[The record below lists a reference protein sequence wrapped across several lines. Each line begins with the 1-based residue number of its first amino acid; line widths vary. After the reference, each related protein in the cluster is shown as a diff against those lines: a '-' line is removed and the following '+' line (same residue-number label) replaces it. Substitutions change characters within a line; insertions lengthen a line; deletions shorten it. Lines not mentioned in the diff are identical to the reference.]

1 MTDTASDIFAA
12 LAHPTRRQIL
22 QDLKDGELAAG
33 EIAARF
39 HATGPT
45 ISRHLSVLRQ
55 AGLVTERR
63 DANRILYSLVGERLA
78 LSVGD
83 FLSTVCPEQI
93 VLREVR
99 KRSARPGGGSAS
111 LMAITALLTPWYRR
125 NPARVGGGPGRAG
138 FRCRDTD
145 SRPWNHRGSH
155 DWLPARE
162 TLRSPRSRWPCS
174 RRPTRS
180 SATRCAPCMRWKR
193 THPPLAHLARGF
205 GSCSQRLAIL
215 ESVARAIGVATRVRA
230 LLIDRSFWYPRFP
243 HVGRALAGPDT
254 SRLAGIRH

>member
-1 MTDTASDIFAA
+1 MTDNATDIFAA

-63 DANRILYSLVGERLA
+63 DANRILYSLVSERLA

-83 FLSTVCPEQI
+83 FLSSVCPEQI

-99 KRSARPGGGSAS
+99 KRGSS
-111 LMAITALLTPWYRR
+111 
-125 NPARVGGGPGRAG
+125 RA
-138 FRCRDTD
+138 
-145 SRPWNHRGSH
+145 
-155 DWLPARE
+155 
-162 TLRSPRSRWPCS
+162 
-174 RRPTRS
+174 S
-180 SATRCAPCMRWKR
+180 SAA
-193 THPPLAHLARGF
+193 
-205 GSCSQRLAIL
+205 
-215 ESVARAIGVATRVRA
+215 E
-230 LLIDRSFWYPRFP
+230 
-243 HVGRALAGPDT
+243 AG
-254 SRLAGIRH
+254 A